1 MNKGKS
7 TGSDNIPAEV
17 FIHCGDLLVNLL
29 LQILNSI
36 KNSDVIPEQWNRV
49 VISTI
54 YKNKGRKKE
63 LVNHR
68 GIFLT
73 QVISKIY
80 EKLNKTSVSEY
91 IEKISKIQSGSRPNR
106 SCCDQLFIV
115 RSYIDHSVYIR
126 SPIYLT
132 LYDFRQCFDS
142 LWLQDSIVSLWNL
155 GIRNKI
161 LYNIYEL
168 NKKVCIKVKTPIGST
183 ERCEKENLVKQGT
196 VLGPICFSANIAE
209 VDEEEIE
216 EGGVSVGNAVM
227 KTLTH
232 VDDILNMNK
241 SIRDVISSHDA
252 VEWFTKKKRLELS
265 ETKCYIIPV
274 NVKPTSPVP
283 VLLVNGE
290 EIKEKE
296 KVTYLG
302 DVINKRGNNTDLV
315 EDRVKRGKEVI
326 IRAMSICDKSMGSYS
341 VEILMVLYRSL
352 FLSVVLFNCQA
363 WSKITT
369 NNIHKLRTVQ
379 LKYLKSSM
387 HTPTSTTD
395 VICYRELGVLPI
407 EYEIDIRRLTFLH
420 HIITLDEHDP
430 VRVVYQQQSRF
441 EYEENWHNDIKER
454 LERYN
459 IGESEEEINDM
470 KKEKW
475 KRLVKGKVED
485 YAV

>member
-1 MNKGKS
+1 M
-7 TGSDNIPAEV
+7 
-17 FIHCGDLLVNLL
+17 
-29 LQILNSI
+29 
-36 KNSDVIPEQWNRV
+36 
-49 VISTI
+49 
-54 YKNKGRKKE
+54 
-63 LVNHR
+63 
-68 GIFLT
+68 
-73 QVISKIY
+73 
-80 EKLNKTSVSEY
+80 
-91 IEKISKIQSGSRPNR
+91 
-106 SCCDQLFIV
+106 
-115 RSYIDHSVYIR
+115 YIR
-126 SPIYLT
+126 SPIYPT
-132 LYDFRQCFDS
+132 LYDFRQYFDS

-168 NKKVCIKVKTPIGST
+168 NTKACIKVKTPIGST
-183 ERCEKENLVKQGT
+183 ERFEKENLVKQGT
-196 VLGPICFSANIAE
+196 VLGPICCSANIAE
-209 VDEEEIE
+209 VDGEIE
-216 EGGVSVGNAVM
+216 ERGVSVGNAVM
-227 KTLTH
+227 KTLAH

-241 SIRDVISSHDA
+241 SIRDVISSHHA
-252 VEWFTKKKRLELS
+252 VGWFTKKKRLELS
-265 ETKCYIIPV
+265 ETKCYIVPV

-290 EIKEKE
+290 EIKGKE

-315 EDRVKRGKEVI
+315 ENRGKEVI

-341 VEILMVLYRSL
+341 VEILMVLYMSL

-369 NNIHKLRTVQ
+369 NSTHKLRTVQ
-379 LKYLKSSM
+379 LKYLKRSM

-420 HIITLDEHDP
+420 HIVTLDEHDP
-430 VRVVYQQQSRF
+430 VRVVYQQQSTF
-441 EYEENWHNDIKER
+441 EYEGNWHNDIKEI
-454 LERYN
+454 LERYS
-459 IGESEEEINDM
+459 IGESEEEIKDM

-485 YAV
+485 YAVEQINKECNEKKKTTLFTT

>member
-1 MNKGKS
+1 M
-7 TGSDNIPAEV
+7 
-17 FIHCGDLLVNLL
+17 L
-29 LQILNSI
+29 
-36 KNSDVIPEQWNRV
+36 
-49 VISTI
+49 
-54 YKNKGRKKE
+54 
-63 LVNHR
+63 
-68 GIFLT
+68 
-73 QVISKIY
+73 
-80 EKLNKTSVSEY
+80 
-91 IEKISKIQSGSRPNR
+91 
-106 SCCDQLFIV
+106 
-115 RSYIDHSVYIR
+115 
-126 SPIYLT
+126 
-132 LYDFRQCFDS
+132 
-142 LWLQDSIVSLWNL
+142 LWNL
-155 GIRNKI
+155 GKRNKI

-168 NKKVCIKVKTPIGST
+168 NKKACIKVKTPIGST
-183 ERCEKENLVKQGT
+183 ERFEKENLVKQGT
-196 VLGPICFSANIAE
+196 VLGLVCCSASIAE
-209 VDEEEIE
+209 VDEEIE

-227 KTLTH
+227 KTLAH

-265 ETKCYIIPV
+265 ETKCYIVPV

-379 LKYLKSSM
+379 LKYLKRSM

-420 HIITLDEHDP
+420 HIVTLDEHDP

-459 IGESEEEINDM
+459 IGESEEEIKDM

-475 KRLVKGKVED
+475 KRLVKGKVEN
-485 YAV
+485 YAVEQIIKECNEKKKTTLFTTYKEFNIEPYLVKMQPDLARTIFSIRAGVLDIKTFRMYKYNDTKCR